1 MLATTLLK
9 KDHSEVKKLF
19 QQFGRTTARA
29 RKTRQRLIDA
39 LATELDVHARIE
51 EELFYPA
58 MTQIESLRDMVEE
71 AKEEHQQVKD
81 LLAEIQGLEPTDEA
95 LQNRV
100 KELRDAVLHHATE
113 EEQRMFPD
121 AEDSLGRE
129 ELEQLGEQLAERKA
143 ELLKGVI
150 GRVKRAVQKGIRKV
164 A

>member
-71 AKEEHQQVKD
+71 AKDEHQQVKD

-150 GRVKRAVQKGIRKV
+150 GRVKQKGIRKV

>member
-150 GRVKRAVQKGIRKV
+150 GRVKQKGIRKV

>member
-71 AKEEHQQVKD
+71 AKDEHQQVKD